1 MKLLL
6 SLLLLPLVCL
16 AQNNFVKVTAYRM
29 VDGERVGHTT
39 IKEFMSEDPYVGAR
53 IQAYKTEDE
62 TLAKQL
68 IALKKEALSWERKSI
83 EVVEST
89 GWQPITPL
97 RVPNMYVVQINR
109 LHDTIYT
116 THNDASVFIPA
127 HNAEY
132 LDKDNRIRGLF
143 DENLCFFAE
152 RDFKA
157 EFLTYLRDSIAP
169 TKVLLNDKP
178 IYGHSRKSFEKNVMK
193 FQLVRTDS
201 IMDRGGVTIQKEY
214 WINHFKMKFENKK
227 LSTIDV
233 YKINADYPIK
243 AILNVGGIQPG
254 DTEEKLKY
262 LFPCST
268 EYPYWGARLSDLDRE
283 YYYQVHFTGGQGY
296 AIYYIKDRKVNYIEI
311 SFAKE

>member
-6 SLLLLPLVCL
+6 SLLVLPLLCL

-29 VDGERVGHTT
+29 VDGQRVGHTT

-53 IQAYKTEDE
+53 IQAYQSEDE
-62 TLAKQL
+62 TLAQQL
-68 IALKKEALSWERKSI
+68 IALKKEALSWERKPI

-89 GWQPITPL
+89 GWLPITPL

-109 LHDTIYT
+109 LRDTIYT
-116 THNDASVFIPA
+116 THDDTSIYIPA
-127 HNAEY
+127 DKAEY
-132 LDKDNRIRGLF
+132 VDKSNKVRGLF

-152 RDFKA
+152 RNFKS
-157 EFLTYLRDSIAP
+157 EFLTYLPDSIAP

-178 IYGHSRKSFEKNVMK
+178 VFGHSRKSFEKSVMK

-201 IMDRGGVTIQKEY
+201 IMNPRGVTVQKEY

-227 LSTIDV
+227 LTTIDV

-243 AILNVGGIQPG
+243 AVLNVGSIQPG
-254 DTEEKLKY
+254 DTEEKLRY
-262 LFPCST
+262 MFPCST
-268 EYPYWGARLSDLDRE
+268 EYPNWGARLNDLDRE
-283 YYYQVHFTGGQGY
+283 YYYQVHFTGNQGY
-296 AIYYIKDRKVNYIEI
+296 AIYYIKDRKVSYIEV